1 MRTLSPVGA
10 VRAPARFEWDGADR
24 VSLVV
29 CDAGYEPIARF
40 DGLSGGAWEA
50 SAELR
55 TRLLEAGTFHW
66 FVEAC
71 AGGRTVRSP
80 FASCDIR

>member
-1 MRTLSPVGA
+1 MVESGDHHVTILDGD
-10 VRAPARFEWDGADR
+10 RF
-24 VSLVV
+24 
-29 CDAGYEPIARF
+29 EPIARF